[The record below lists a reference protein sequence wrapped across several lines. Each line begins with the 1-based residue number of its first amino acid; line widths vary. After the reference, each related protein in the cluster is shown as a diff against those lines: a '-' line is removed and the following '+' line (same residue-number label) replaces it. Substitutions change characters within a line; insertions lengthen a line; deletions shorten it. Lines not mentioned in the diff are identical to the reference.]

1 MVRIIST
8 LALLLSLSTSSVGQ
22 RSDSQV
28 KTSVHLLRTSFET
41 LFTYQ
46 DEPVAEATI
55 ACLASD
61 WSVTMDWGDGT
72 TPEALSHAVPAG
84 RATPTP
90 PGKYSLYGTHKYNH
104 EGSYSA
110 SVGILV
116 SCADKKSKITD
127 HESFSVKVFDHVPV
141 KRF

>member
-1 MVRIIST
+1 MVKIIST
-8 LALLLSLSTSSVGQ
+8 FTLLLSLSTSSVG
-22 RSDSQV
+22 SNIDSQD
-28 KTSVHLLRTSFET
+28 KTFVPLLRTSFET

-72 TPEALSHAVPAG
+72 TPEALSHAVPAN

-90 PGKYSLYGTHKYNH
+90 PGKYSLFGTHKYNH

-110 SVGILV
+110 TVEILV
-116 SCADKKSKITD
+116 SCADKK
-127 HESFSVKVFDHVPV
+127 
-141 KRF
+141 